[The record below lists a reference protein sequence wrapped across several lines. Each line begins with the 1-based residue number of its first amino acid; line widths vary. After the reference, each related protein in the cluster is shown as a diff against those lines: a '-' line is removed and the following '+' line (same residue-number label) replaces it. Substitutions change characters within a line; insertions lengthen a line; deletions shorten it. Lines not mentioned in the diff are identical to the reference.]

1 MNSDEVGPACKTSI
15 HRYSDRQALG
25 PLRRQALA
33 RPQASHYGASALQ
46 DAPTSL
52 ISLRLGAIPCKVQA
66 R

>member
-1 MNSDEVGPACKTSI
+1 MRLDRPAKHPSV

-33 RPQASHYGASALQ
+33 RPQASHYGTSALQ

-52 ISLRLGAIPCKVQA
+52 ISLKLGAIPCKVQA